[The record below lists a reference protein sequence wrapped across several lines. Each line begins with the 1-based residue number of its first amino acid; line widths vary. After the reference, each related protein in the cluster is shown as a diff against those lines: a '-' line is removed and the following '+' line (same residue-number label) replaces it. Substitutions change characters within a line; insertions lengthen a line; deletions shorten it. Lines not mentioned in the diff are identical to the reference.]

1 MTRHTVQHDSFTLE
15 KTYDHAPATV
25 FRAWTDPAAKRSWF
39 AETEGFT
46 QIDYDLDFRVG
57 GLEHCS
63 GHEPNGQ
70 RFTYDAVIHDIAE
83 NNRIVLAY
91 RMTMN
96 GTPISVSLATVVF
109 EQTGEGTRLTYTEQA
124 AFLDGLDN
132 AGPRREGVSAQLD
145 MLALQLAGTHE
156 GIH

>member
-1 MTRHTVQHDSFTLE
+1 MTGHSVQHDSFTIE
-15 KTYDHAPATV
+15 KTYDHAPSVV

-46 QIDYDLDFRVG
+46 RIDYDLDFRVG

-63 GHEPNGQ
+63 GHEPDGQ
-70 RFTYDAVIHDIAE
+70 RFTYDAVIHDIVQ
-83 NNRIVLAY
+83 NDRIVIAY
-91 RMTMN
+91 RMTMA
-96 GTPISVSLATVVF
+96 GTPISVSLATVRF
-109 EQTGEGTRLTYTEQA
+109 EPAGTGTRLTYVEQA

-132 AGPRREGVSAQLD
+132 AGPRHAGVSAQLD